1 VCIVVQLLVSAF
13 EIDLTSLVLLRIFV
27 VMITAAPL
35 VPDPERIRADLLV
48 VLRDFESE
56 LQQVQ
61 SSTAVVES
69 NGVEGVG
76 VGAAGVP
83 PYSEA
88 EWLAHLELKFVLR
101 AHRMEV
107 LRSLGR
113 ALCGTVS
120 ESGAAA
126 THSYAS

>member
-1 VCIVVQLLVSAF
+1 M
-13 EIDLTSLVLLRIFV
+13 

-61 SSTAVVES
+61 SSTAGVVS

-88 EWLAHLELKFVLR
+88 EWLAHLELKFLLR

-126 THSYAS
+126 TQSYTS

>member
-1 VCIVVQLLVSAF
+1 
-13 EIDLTSLVLLRIFV
+13 LVLLRIFV

-61 SSTAVVES
+61 SSTAGVVS